1 MRKTKIRLI
10 LIIAFAIHIQTNA
23 QIVDNKSSL
32 TIEQIM
38 QGEKFV
44 GYSPTNI
51 KWSDDS
57 KTIYFDWNPDGEPL
71 RSKYKIN
78 ISNPK
83 NIEKVGID
91 ELRAISNSGDWND
104 DYTQK
109 VYSKNG
115 DIFLFDLNQNT
126 TRQITNTLDSEYYTY
141 FSNDEQYLIY
151 TSDNNIFLWN
161 IENGTTEQI
170 TDFRNGNAR
179 GESSKPDYQEWLY
192 NDQLQYFDV
201 LRERKMKREMREQLR
216 DTLRPERPLTIFYG
230 KKRISNMT
238 VSHDLN
244 YVTFR
249 LTKSANGERTNY
261 MDFVTE
267 SGYAENRGARVK
279 VGTPQETYEF
289 GIYDRNRDTF
299 YMVDVTQIEGIYDKP
314 AYMELYHN
322 DTSAYNP
329 KFEKPRSVIMHG
341 PFYSPKGENALLD
354 IRAMDNKDRWLMNL
368 DLKSGEME
376 LLDRQHDDAW
386 IGGPGIGGWDYYPGN
401 LGWISDNQFFYQS
414 EETGFSHLYCMNVK
428 TKAVK
433 QLTEGKFEIIEAN
446 LSKDK
451 KTFFI
456 TANKESA
463 HEHHFYKMPSKGGKM
478 VKITTQKGGN
488 EITISPN
495 EEWLAIRHSTSN
507 RPWELYLMKNESGA
521 TEQQITTSMSDEF
534 QTYNWRKPEIVRFT
548 AEDGAK
554 VPARIYKPENPNGA
568 AVIFVHG
575 AGYLQNVHE
584 WWSNYYRE
592 YMFHNL
598 LTDNGYTVLDIDYRA
613 SEGYGRDWRTAIY
626 RHMGGKDLSDQVD
639 GAKYLVETHGID
651 AERVGIY
658 GGSYGGFI
666 TLMAMF
672 NEAETFKSGAALRS
686 VTDWAHYN
694 HPYTNN
700 ILNTPVTDSI
710 AYRKSSPIY
719 FAEGL
724 EGNLV
729 ILHGMVDNNVQFQ
742 DVVRLSQRL
751 IELGKDNWEMAVFP
765 VEGHGFQE
773 PASWTDEYKRIFKL
787 FQTTLRE

>member
-1 MRKTKIRLI
+1 MKNLARFLV
-10 LIIAFAIHIQTNA
+10 LMIAVVTSA
-23 QIVDNKSSL
+23 QIHAQSIENVSIL
-32 TIEQIM
+32 TIEKIM
-38 QGEKFV
+38 KGEDFV

-51 KWSDDS
+51 QWSDDS
-57 KTIYFDWNPDGEPL
+57 KTIYFDWNPNKQPL
-71 RSKYKIN
+71 RSKYKISVN
-78 ISNPK
+78 NPNK
-83 NIEKVGID
+83 PEKVSIE
-91 ELRAISNSGDWND
+91 ELRHLSYEGDWND
-104 DYTQK
+104 NNTQK
-109 VYSKNG
+109 VYTKNG
-115 DIFLFDLNQNT
+115 DIFLYDLEKNT
-126 TRQITNTLDSEYYTY
+126 TQQLTNTLVNEYNAT
-141 FSNDEQYLIY
+141 FSDNEKYIIY
-151 TSDNNIFLWN
+151 TSENNLYTWN
-161 IENGTTEQI
+161 VVDGTTTQI
-170 TDFRNGNAR
+170 TDFRKGQDNDKGPL
-179 GESSKPDYQEWLY
+179 PDFQEWLN
-192 NDQLQYFDV
+192 NDQLMYFDV
-201 LRERKMKREMREQLR
+201 LMERKMVRELQSQFR
-216 DTLRPERPLTIFYG
+216 DSLQPKRPLTIHLG
-230 KKRISNMT
+230 KKRISNIT
-238 VSHDLN
+238 ASPDLN
-244 YVTFR
+244 FITFQ
-249 LTKSANGERTNY
+249 LTKPVNPESTSY

-267 SGYAENRGARVK
+267 SGYAQNRNARVK
-279 VGTPQETYEF
+279 VGSPQDTYET
-289 GIYDRNRDTF
+289 GIYDRDRDTF
-299 YMVDVTQIEGIYDKP
+299 YIIDVTQIEGIYDKP
-314 AYMELYHN
+314 AYMQLYHN

-329 KFEKPRSVIMHG
+329 KFTKPRSVIIHG
-341 PFYSPKGENALLD
+341 PFYSPKGEHALLD

-368 DLKSGEME
+368 NLVTGELS

-401 LGWISDNQFFYQS
+401 LGWISDDMFYYQS
-414 EETGFSHLYCMNVK
+414 EESGFSHLYSMDVK
-428 TKAVK
+428 SKKSK
-433 QLTEGKFEIIEAN
+433 QLTKGDFEIISAV

-463 HEHHFYKMPSKGGKM
+463 HEHHFYKMASNGGKM
-478 VKITTQKGGN
+478 TKITTQKGGN
-488 EITISPN
+488 EVAISPN
-495 EEWLAIRHSTSN
+495 EEWLAIRFSTSN
-507 RPWELYLMKNESGA
+507 RPWELYLMKNENGA
-521 TEQQITTSMSDEF
+521 TEQQITTSITDEF
-534 QTYNWRKPEIVRFT
+534 QNYDWRKPEIISFT
-548 AEDGAK
+548 ANDGAE
-554 VPARIYKPENPNGA
+554 VPARIYKPQNANGA

-584 WWSNYYRE
+584 WWSTYYRE

-598 LTDNGYTVLDIDYRA
+598 LADNGYTVLDIDYRA

-639 GAKYLVETHGID
+639 GAKYLIETHGID
-651 AERVGIY
+651 ADKIGIY

-710 AYRKSSPIY
+710 AYRQSSPIY

-729 ILHGMVDNNVQFQ
+729 ILHGMVDSNVQFQ

-751 IELGKDNWEMAVFP
+751 IELGKNNWEMAVFP

-773 PASWTDEYKRIFKL
+773 ATSWTDEYKRIFKL